1 MSNKP
6 IYIGIAGLA
15 GSGKDT
21 FFKYLSSTLQKSA
34 FRVKRYSF
42 GDELKTEIKD
52 WCLENY
58 GIDPNNCSIEEKDY
72 IRDILIAHARIKRKQ
87 TNGKYWID
95 KTKQTIKNENL
106 NLDYICITDVRY
118 NTSYEDEVA
127 FIKDNNGVVVYVS
140 RFKYDED
147 ANKVYLRAL
156 NEEEEINDPMVK
168 QSADYTV
175 TIREVYR
182 KEDVEEVLMEQ
193 VEEFIKWMEQRITQT
208 KS

>member
-1 MSNKP
+1 MS
-6 IYIGIAGLA
+6 
-15 GSGKDT
+15 
-21 FFKYLSSTLQKSA
+21 
-34 FRVKRYSF
+34 
-42 GDELKTEIKD
+42 
-52 WCLENY
+52 
-58 GIDPNNCSIEEKDY
+58 
-72 IRDILIAHARIKRKQ
+72 
-87 TNGKYWID
+87 
-95 KTKQTIKNENL
+95 
-106 NLDYICITDVRY
+106 
-118 NTSYEDEVA
+118 

-168 QSADYTV
+168 QSADYVV

-182 KEDVEEVLMEQ
+182 KEDVKEVLMEQ